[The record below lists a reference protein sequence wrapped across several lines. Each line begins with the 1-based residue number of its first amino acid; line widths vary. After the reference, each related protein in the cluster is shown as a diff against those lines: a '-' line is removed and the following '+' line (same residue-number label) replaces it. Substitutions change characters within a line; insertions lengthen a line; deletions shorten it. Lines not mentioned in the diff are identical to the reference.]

1 MSDFSARILDDILNG
16 KKVVMSSK
24 MSLVSDEVEDEEI
37 LDDLDDVENEEVSDE
52 LDDVEDKEISDELDD
67 VEDKEISDEL
77 DDVEISEDEEVLDEL
92 DSVDEVP
99 TSASPSE
106 ELKAFSQL
114 EETVDNFIINS
125 DIDFSAHPRLKEFA
139 QKYTEELETT
149 IDELRQEKN
158 DSLFEGVV
166 SNKVIKASNVNKKS
180 AVESAAYQGEY
191 EVAVTIFDAKGN
203 LKKVRKKFK
212 TEDARAKWIDK
223 QEESGNLYEVDG
235 YLDPE
240 N

>member
-1 MSDFSARILDDILNG
+1 MSDFSAKILDDILSG
-16 KKVVMSSK
+16 KNVVMSSK

-37 LDDLDDVENEEVSDE
+37 LDELDDVEDEEVSEDITEDEEVLDE
-52 LDDVEDKEISDELDD
+52 LDDVENNDVDEVDN
-67 VEDKEISDEL
+67 E
-77 DDVEISEDEEVLDEL
+77 EISEDEEVLDEL

-139 QKYTEELETT
+139 QKFTEELETT

-158 DSLFEGVV
+158 DALFDEGVTA
-166 SNKVIKASNVNKKS
+166 SKRDKAIKADIKCLQEIS
-180 AVESAAYQGEY
+180 
-191 EVAVTIFDAKGN
+191 TI
-203 LKKVRKKFK
+203 
-212 TEDARAKWIDK
+212 
-223 QEESGNLYEVDG
+223 
-235 YLDPE
+235 
-240 N
+240 

>member
-24 MSLVSDEVEDEEI
+24 MSLVSDEVEDEEV
-37 LDDLDDVENEEVSDE
+37 LDELEEVDELDEKVSEDVVENEEVLDE
-52 LDDVEDKEISDELDD
+52 LDDVENNDVDE
-67 VEDKEISDEL
+67 V

-125 DIDFSAHPRLKEFA
+125 FIDFSAHPRLKEFA
-139 QKYTEELETT
+139 QNFTEELETI

-166 SNKVIKASNVNKKS
+166 SSKKVAIKADKDCE
-180 AVESAAYQGEY
+180 AVLS
-191 EVAVTIFDAKGN
+191 
-203 LKKVRKKFK
+203 K
-212 TEDARAKWIDK
+212 T
-223 QEESGNLYEVDG
+223 
-235 YLDPE
+235 
-240 N
+240 

>member
-1 MSDFSARILDDILNG
+1 MSDFSAKILDDILSG
-16 KKVVMSSK
+16 KNVVISSK

-37 LDDLDDVENEEVSDE
+37 LDELDDVENNDVDEVDNE
-52 LDDVEDKEISDELDD
+52 
-67 VEDKEISDEL
+67 
-77 DDVEISEDEEVLDEL
+77 EISEDEEVLDEL

-139 QKYTEELETT
+139 QKFTEELETT
-149 IDELRQEKN
+149 IDEIRQEKN

-166 SNKVIKASNVNKKS
+166 SNKRVVKA
-180 AVESAAYQGEY
+180 
-191 EVAVTIFDAKGN
+191 D
-203 LKKVRKKFK
+203 KFNDIID
-212 TEDARAKWIDK
+212 TARRIR
-223 QEESGNLYEVDG
+223 
-235 YLDPE
+235 
-240 N
+240 

>member
-1 MSDFSARILDDILNG
+1 MSDFSAKILDDILSG
-16 KKVVMSSK
+16 KNVVMSSK

-37 LDDLDDVENEEVSDE
+37 LDELDDVEDEEVSENITEDEEVLDE
-52 LDDVEDKEISDELDD
+52 LDDVENNDVDEVDN
-67 VEDKEISDEL
+67 E
-77 DDVEISEDEEVLDEL
+77 EISEDEEVLDEL
-92 DSVDEVP
+92 DSVDKVP

-139 QKYTEELETT
+139 QKFTEELETT

-158 DSLFEGVV
+158 DSLFEGIV

-180 AVESAAYQGEY
+180 AVESATYIKASM
-191 EVAVTIFDAKGN
+191 K
-203 LKKVRKKFK
+203 L
-212 TEDARAKWIDK
+212 
-223 QEESGNLYEVDG
+223 L
-235 YLDPE
+235 
-240 N
+240 